1 VQDTEPAVDL
11 AAKKRSLFGM
21 STALWSSHG
30 EHLVEP
36 GWWKAMSG
44 ARSVNLNVVLCHGAD
59 SELVARNLGFVNG
72 RIPTLIGLAGP
83 ALGHAKVLCD
93 TGLVC
98 IGTSAFMALEDI
110 DDLAFEFDPQAIEA
124 GPADL
129 SEVRDV
135 LCETF
140 RYTPEMARTAIP
152 EDVCTTPGQRVWLL
166 WVDGRICSTVATV
179 VVDSVLAVWSM
190 ATRPDLQRQG
200 YGRRLLSTAL
210 AQAASEGVTESL
222 LLATPA
228 GEALFR
234 ALGYRVME
242 HWQQWSRPRWVW
254 AFAPS

>member
-1 VQDTEPAVDL
+1 
-11 AAKKRSLFGM
+11 
-21 STALWSSHG
+21 
-30 EHLVEP
+30 
-36 GWWKAMSG
+36 
-44 ARSVNLNVVLCHGAD
+44 
-59 SELVARNLGFVNG
+59 
-72 RIPTLIGLAGP
+72 
-83 ALGHAKVLCD
+83 
-93 TGLVC
+93 
-98 IGTSAFMALEDI
+98 
-110 DDLAFEFDPQAIEA
+110 
-124 GPADL
+124 
-129 SEVRDV
+129 
-135 LCETF
+135 
-140 RYTPEMARTAIP
+140 
-152 EDVCTTPGQRVWLL
+152 
-166 WVDGRICSTVATV
+166 VATV